1 MGQDLWRQAFV
12 IERAHAFSDTAPM
25 HKLSLALASIFTLSA
40 AVAQADV
47 VEPGFVETCTLDRVQ
62 AEHAG
67 QTCIACNTSFSAP
80 LQCTEQF
87 SREGYTE
94 ACRSRGASVWA
105 QIGCRA
111 GEPTAAPTP
120 TPAPHVEPTPAPT
133 PAAAPPAE
141 SSQCTASVGASSSLM
156 AMLVACSA
164 VVLSGRRRKAC

>member
-1 MGQDLWRQAFV
+1 MGTDVWCQAFV
-12 IERAHAFSDTAPM
+12 IERKRAFSDTARM
-25 HKLSLALASIFTLSA
+25 HKLSLALASVFTFSA

-67 QTCIACNTSFSAP
+67 QACIACNTSFSAP
-80 LQCTEQF
+80 AQCTEQF
-87 SREGYTE
+87 AREGYTE

-111 GEPTAAPTP
+111 GEGTAS
-120 TPAPHVEPTPAPT
+120 PAPT
-133 PAAAPPAE
+133 PAQVEPAPAPASAPPAE

-156 AMLVACSA
+156 AMLLACSA
-164 VVLSGRRRKAC
+164 MVLSGRRRKS